1 MKSAR
6 FDTDD
11 APPLPLLVWVL
22 IPTVETADENLSY
35 YCDFSQGHAE
45 FTRAFAELDL
55 DWRWQPVTLR
65 DYREVID
72 AIAASSADATPVV
85 FNLCDGDEVN
95 GSPGLS
101 VIHYLDETG
110 LTYTGAE
117 APFYDLTTSKIVMK
131 EAFDRAGVP
140 TAPWEVIK
148 PTARKANGTFK
159 KLGAPLIMKPAV
171 SGGSMGITTK
181 SVVSTEAEFQEQLKA
196 VRAGYHGWDLVG
208 GGLFV
213 ERYVSGPEFTTFII
227 GAHDSPTGRIIYPP
241 VERVFHDGIPATE
254 RFLSFDRLWEM
265 YEQEKPVG
273 EGVDLW
279 NYQLPP
285 AKLRARIKELSW
297 AAYVSVEGTGYGR
310 VDIRMDAATGQLYVL
325 EVNAQCGLSEDENH
339 TSIGAML
346 RLGKSRYS
354 RLVRQ
359 VLDEAL
365 RSANVNVR
373 LAS

>member
-1 MKSAR
+1 MKSAQ
-6 FDTDD
+6 FDDED
-11 APPLPLLVWVL
+11 PSSLPLLVWVL

-45 FTRAFAELDL
+45 FARAFAELDL

-72 AIAASSADATPVV
+72 AIAASSADSSPVV
-85 FNLCDGDEVN
+85 FNLCDGDESN

-101 VIHYLDETG
+101 IIRYLDEAG

-117 APFYDLTTSKIVMK
+117 AHFYDLTTSKIMMK
-131 EAFDRAGVP
+131 QAFDRCGVP
-140 TAPWEVIK
+140 TAAWEVIK
-148 PTARKANGTFK
+148 PTAKKANGTFK

-181 SVVSTEAEFQEQLKA
+181 SVVSNEAEFQEQLKT

-213 ERYVSGPEFTTFII
+213 EQYVSGPEYTTFII
-227 GAHDSPTGRIIYPP
+227 GAHDAPERRIVYPP
-241 VERVFHDGIPATE
+241 VERVFHEGIPETE

-273 EGVDLW
+273 EGEDLW

-297 AAYVSVEGTGYGR
+297 AAYVSVGGTGYGR
-310 VDIRMDAATGQLYVL
+310 VDIRMDAKTGQLYVL

-346 RLGKSRYS
+346 RLGKSPYS

-359 VLDEAL
+359 VIDEAL
-365 RSANVNVR
+365 RSADINARVT
-373 LAS
+373 S